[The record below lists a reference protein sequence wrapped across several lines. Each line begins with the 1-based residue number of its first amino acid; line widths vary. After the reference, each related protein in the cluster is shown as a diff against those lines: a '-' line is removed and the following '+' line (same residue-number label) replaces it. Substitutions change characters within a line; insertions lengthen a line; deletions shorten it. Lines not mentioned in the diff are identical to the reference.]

1 MVEEEEEAAGAHKTA
16 FQVNPTFT
24 WSEAV
29 LWLEPGGFAFPLSMY
44 RPGGF
49 AFPLIYVCTYYI
61 SICIC
66 MYIDV
71 FSRSSVSMRLSVS
84 LDDMYLHAY
93 TYMYILHIRVHMEKD
108 SSSE

>member
-93 TYMYILHIRVHMEKD
+93 TYMHTNIRCIKL
-108 SSSE
+108 